1 MHHVS
6 VIGLRPDDATM
17 TVIKVDARHNLWP
30 IFHTVGSYQEW
41 QAAGCRRTQRP
52 AILLVQLRKNVE
64 KYVIYGSTP
73 CKLEAEN
80 LKNRIGK
87 EDLVKARDDDN
98 NNTLLHRAIQDGL
111 SSMLEIFVVL
121 TPTAIDLVN
130 KNGFPPLHSV

>member
-1 MHHVS
+1 MRVTIYGPFS
-6 VIGLRPDDATM
+6 TQ
-17 TVIKVDARHNLWP
+17 
-30 IFHTVGSYQEW
+30 YQEW

-80 LKNRIGK
+80 LKNQNRIGK
-87 EDLVKARDDDN
+87 EDLVKARDDDD